1 MSESALKPGLVETP
15 TRDGCPLSRVWAARF
30 GLSLLLLALVG
41 FLSAAPI
48 VRDSELRVVDTFF
61 RLAPPPAQRSAVIVV
76 LIDDES
82 LRQYGRWPWSRE
94 VLAKLVS
101 NIANGGAGVIGLDV
115 LLSEPQSPEADA
127 ALQQALK
134 TSGRAVIVGKVSA
147 LQDGPHWVEPLPA
160 FSQAAVAVG
169 HAHAVLDEDSICRR
183 FPPLE
188 LTVDGPRWAF
198 AVEVARLTDARRA
211 SAFLD
216 SYGIPSRRRFSQCRF
231 RETGSRPNT
240 IPA

>member
-61 RLAPPPAQRSAVIVV
+61 RLAPPPAQRSTVIVV

-127 ALQQALK
+127 
-134 TSGRAVIVGKVSA
+134 
-147 LQDGPHWVEPLPA
+147 
-160 FSQAAVAVG
+160 
-169 HAHAVLDEDSICRR
+169 
-183 FPPLE
+183 
-188 LTVDGPRWAF
+188 
-198 AVEVARLTDARRA
+198 
-211 SAFLD
+211 
-216 SYGIPSRRRFSQCRF
+216 
-231 RETGSRPNT
+231 GSSKL
-240 IPA
+240 